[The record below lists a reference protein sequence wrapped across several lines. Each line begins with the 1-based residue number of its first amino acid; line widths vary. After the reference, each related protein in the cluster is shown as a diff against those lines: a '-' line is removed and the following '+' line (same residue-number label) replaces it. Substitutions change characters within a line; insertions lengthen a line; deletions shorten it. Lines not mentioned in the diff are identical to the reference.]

1 MISSTMATL
10 ECAAQVS
17 DGREQDAQHG
27 IAGDGVQQHAHARRV
42 LGRRQR
48 VEQDVQR
55 QQHQAEPDG
64 DAAEVLDARA
74 RARCGRRP
82 GR

>member
-1 MISSTMATL
+1 MRL
-10 ECAAQVS
+10 EQ
-17 DGREQDAQHG
+17 R
-27 IAGDGVQQHAHARRV
+27 AHRRRL

-55 QQHQAEPDG
+55 QQHQAEADG
-64 DAAEVLDARA
+64 DAADILDAGA
-74 RARCGRRP
+74 RRRCGRRR